1 MVLETSIE
9 NKVKIVKTEN
19 IMKTIKHITLGLLIA
34 GASINFT
41 SCKGKQKAPKG
52 ETAIKVA
59 CSGKDYFST
68 KSKFRAS
75 AVGESLDQAT
85 AKKKALSNAKAEL
98 AGSIETTI
106 KATTDNYFNSREFN
120 NKEQIEEKFEGLK
133 REVIDQKLSGVT
145 LICEE
150 PFLTAAG
157 KTKYYICL
165 ELGADDLVEAINER
179 ITKDESLR
187 IDYDYEKF
195 KETFDKEM
203 SKIEGK

>member
-1 MVLETSIE
+1 
-9 NKVKIVKTEN
+9 
-19 IMKTIKHITLGLLIA
+19 MKMIKHITLGILIA
-34 GASINFT
+34 GAAINFT
-41 SCKGKQKAPKG
+41 SCKGKQKGESPKG
-52 ETAIKVA
+52 EVAIKVA
-59 CSGKDYFST
+59 CSGKGYFST

-85 AKKKALSNAKAEL
+85 AKKKAMSNAKAEL
-98 AGSIETTI
+98 AGSIQTTI
-106 KATTDNYFNSREFN
+106 KATIDNYVNSREFN
-120 NKEQIEEKFEGLK
+120 NKETVEERFEGLS

-165 ELGADDLVEAINER
+165 ELGADELVDAINER
-179 ITKDESLR
+179 LTKDESLK

-195 KETFDKEM
+195 KETFNKEM
-203 SKIEGK
+203 EKMEGK